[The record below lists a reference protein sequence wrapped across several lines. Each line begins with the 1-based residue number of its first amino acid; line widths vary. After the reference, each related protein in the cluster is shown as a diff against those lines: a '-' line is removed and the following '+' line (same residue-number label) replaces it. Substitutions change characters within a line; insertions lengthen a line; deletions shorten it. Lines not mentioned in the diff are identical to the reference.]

1 MKYKAYINGQPYR
14 MYRGSDG
21 YNMNT
26 YIEALVFVTC
36 FYDDAYFSPNMAVD
50 VDGVVHYPDQNGRLT
65 ILGEKGTSKTLAL
78 TYDGKTQYIDVT
90 FDGGT
95 YEARYTSGLETL
107 TFTITGVE
115 NETITN
121 YIDCTTL
128 KKGTWRCVLGAD
140 ASDTSATVVVES
152 FTVPLPDSINQALM
166 FSVSV
171 IYAIIANVKASV
183 FYYYD
188 TTYSAKE
195 LGTYEKFVGGSEGYS
210 LTFTLS
216 RTGD

>member
-14 MYRGSDG
+14 MRRGSDG

-95 YEARYTSGLETL
+95 YEAKFYGGVESL
-107 TFTITGVE
+107 TFTIQGSE
-115 NETITN
+115 AN

-128 KKGTWRCVLGAD
+128 KTGTWQCKVTENGNEIGV
-140 ASDTSATVVVES
+140 TKGITI
-152 FTVPLPDSINQALM
+152 PLPDSTNQALI
-166 FSVSV
+166 FQTQIEPVEDEYFGYV
-171 IYAIIANVKASV
+171 AI
-183 FYYYD
+183 FYYRTDNSENRLD
-188 TTYSAKE
+188 THYGYISD
-195 LGTYEKFVGGSEGYS
+195 YEATF
-210 LTFTLS
+210 TFTLS